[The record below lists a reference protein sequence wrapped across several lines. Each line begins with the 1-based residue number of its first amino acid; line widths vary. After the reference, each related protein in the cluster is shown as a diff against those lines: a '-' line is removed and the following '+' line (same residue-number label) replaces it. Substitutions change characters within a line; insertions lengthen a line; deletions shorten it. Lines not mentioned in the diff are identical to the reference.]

1 VRSTTLRTLVKQVRA
16 DGASEV
22 HVRVACPPIVGP
34 CFYGIDM
41 STIDELHAPKFVPA
55 RYNGDPTP
63 DMLKKM
69 AKSLN
74 VDSVKYLPVSALGSA
89 IDVDQDSICAGCVTG
104 KYPTVWGNRL
114 IKRARKNQKEGVKE
128 RTYA

>member
-1 VRSTTLRTLVKQVRA
+1 MRSLTLKTLVKQVKA
-16 DGASEV
+16 DGAAEV

-41 STIDELHAPKFVPA
+41 STLDELHAPKFAPP
-55 RYNGDPTP
+55 RYKGDPTP

-69 AKSLN
+69 ARSLE
-74 VDSVKYLPVSALGSA
+74 VDSLKYLPVSSLGPAL
-89 IDVDQDSICAGCVTG
+89 DVDQDSICTGCVTG
-104 KYPTVWGNRL
+104 KYPTAWGNKL
-114 IKRARKNQKEGVKE
+114 YKRAKKNQAEGVTG